1 MSFNLSVKQKKLL
14 EQHRY
19 ILQKLAKLSP
29 KDRKKVFKSAP
40 KQLFEALNIIFK
52 LLAQDKL
59 DLGKHEH
66 NSVKKHKRV
75 LKNFGDLKHHAIKER
90 IQKGGSWTTILGTI
104 LPIVANVLS
113 SLF

>member
-1 MSFNLSVKQKKLL
+1 MSLSLSVKQKRVL

-29 KDRKKVFKSAP
+29 KDRKKVFKTAP
-40 KQLFEALNIIFK
+40 KQLFEALNIVFT

-59 DLGKHEH
+59 NLSKHEH
-66 NSVKKHKRV
+66 TSVKKHKRV
-75 LKNFGDLKHHAIKER
+75 LKNFGDLKHHAIKR
-90 IQKGGSWTTILGTI
+90 KVQKGGAWTQILGTV